1 MLHISTPCP
10 PAFIVVLLYFFL
22 RQGQMLK
29 LSYRKLSTCC
39 LPNPLLRAMGGSQE
53 ENPAMIS
60 AFKELKDVLKH
71 KLPLEN
77 KSK

>member
-1 MLHISTPCP
+1 
-10 PAFIVVLLYFFL
+10 
-22 RQGQMLK
+22 MLK